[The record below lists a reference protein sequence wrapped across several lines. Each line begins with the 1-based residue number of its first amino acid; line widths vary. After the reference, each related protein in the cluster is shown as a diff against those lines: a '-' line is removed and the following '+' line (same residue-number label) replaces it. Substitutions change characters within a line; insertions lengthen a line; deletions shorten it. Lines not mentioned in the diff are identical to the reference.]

1 LGTAVSPVGHAR
13 QGRPVMRVRVEPE
26 GGGEMSEG
34 VVRFGQVVLLPLRA
48 GEHARL
54 TLRPESGFDVG
65 FGGQGKAGALRVAGG
80 ALGVI
85 IDARGRPLELSND
98 PAERQELNLKWLK
111 DVGALK

>member
-1 LGTAVSPVGHAR
+1 
-13 QGRPVMRVRVEPE
+13 MRVRVEPE

-34 VVRFGQVVLLPLRA
+34 AVRFGQVVLLPLRQ

-54 TLRPESGFDVG
+54 TVRPESGFDVG
-65 FGGQGKAGALRVAGG
+65 FGGAGKAGALRVAGG

-85 IDARGRPLELSND
+85 IDARGRPLQLAKD
-98 PAERQELNLKWLK
+98 PVERQEMNLKWLK